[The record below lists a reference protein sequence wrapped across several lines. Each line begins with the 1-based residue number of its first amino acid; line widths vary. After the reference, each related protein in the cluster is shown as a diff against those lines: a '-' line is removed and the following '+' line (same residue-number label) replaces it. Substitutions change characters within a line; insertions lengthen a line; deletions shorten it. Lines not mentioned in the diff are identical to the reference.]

1 MGNGKTATQYGTK
14 QIDPNGAPE
23 LIKFNFCYGPILS
36 SCTTRVVVEDI
47 QAAISSDGGVDSILH
62 VIGFT
67 DVCWNGLNLAAS
79 PIDFTGK
86 ICILQMIAIT
96 QRELCP
102 FSGKQPC
109 SCAANATGG
118 ASDQHAL
125 VC

>member
-23 LIKFNFCYGPILS
+23 LIKFNFCYFPIFS
-36 SCTTRVVVEDI
+36 GCTTRVVVEDI
-47 QAAISSDGGVDSILH
+47 QAAISSDGSVDSILH

-67 DVCWNGLNLAAS
+67 DVCLNGLNLAAS
-79 PIDFTGK
+79 PIDFMGK
-86 ICILQMIAIT
+86 IFILQMIAIT
-96 QRELCP
+96 QRELCT

-109 SCAANATGG
+109 SCAANTTGG